1 MVRRT
6 VTDNIADRDVTYQC
20 YAVPEMDTNPLI
32 SALNPPTDS
41 LDQQLERLKLKPDF
55 AESERNLPSSVRTF
69 LLNRLEQ
76 NFFFPSTQH
85 VKIYKDIEAQVIGG
99 YWSRNPMSPGGQRLV
114 HNAGT
119 PGPHIERTIIGD
131 PGVAATVSFLTGL
144 SGIGKTALMK
154 RIAAALGKSVIAHS
168 NFRGKPFTDTQ
179 IVVLMRNCSDQPNYT
194 TKAIAKLLADRVDE
208 LLNVS
213 LYGHVFRNK
222 VMTRTD
228 YVAELRKILTNNWV
242 GIVIIDVFEHLSL
255 AGTSGRDELIA
266 MLVNLRD
273 ELGVPII
280 LVGTYKAAEILNAAS
295 ASVTRR
301 FVDGGFHDLK
311 RPESSSDED
320 FTSFCDVCWSYQW
333 VKSPIAL
340 SDEIRETLYDLS
352 QGITAVFLM
361 LFRFSQIEA
370 IWSESEHVDAKMLR
384 DTYHKRL
391 SPLHGILNA
400 LRSREKTLLDKYD
413 DLYLRAFNEVEFAG
427 VTNRLSTMLEQMKQR
442 AQSPGLP
449 TPETRALVQENE
461 GRTMS
466 AEQRTAE
473 VMGCATS
480 LPVKLS

>member
-1 MVRRT
+1 
-6 VTDNIADRDVTYQC
+6 VTDNSANRNATYQC
-20 YAVPEMDTNPLI
+20 YGVSEMDTNPLI
-32 SALNPPTDS
+32 SALNRPTDDVDEQLQR
-41 LDQQLERLKLKPDF
+41 LDLKPDF
-55 AESERNLPSSVRTF
+55 TESERDLPSSVRTF
-69 LLNRLEQ
+69 LLNRLQQ

-85 VKIYKDIEAQVIGG
+85 VQIYKDIEAQVIGG
-99 YWSRNPMSPGGQRLV
+99 YWSRNPMSAAGQRLV
-114 HNAGT
+114 HNAGA
-119 PGPHIERTIIGD
+119 PGPHIERTTIGD
-131 PGVAATVSFLTGL
+131 PRVAATISFLTGL
-144 SGIGKTALMK
+144 SGIGKTALMQ
-154 RIAAALGKSVIAHS
+154 RIAVALGKPVIAHS
-168 NFRGKPFTDTQ
+168 AFRGKPFTDAQ

-222 VMTRTD
+222 VLTRTE
-228 YVAELRKILTNNWV
+228 YVAELRKILSNNWV

-280 LVGTYKAAEILNAAS
+280 LIGTYKAAEILNAKS

-301 FVDGGFHDLK
+301 FVDGVFHDLK
-311 RPESSSDED
+311 RPESSSDDD
-320 FTSFCDVCWSYQW
+320 FRSFCDVSWKYQW
-333 VKSPIAL
+333 VRNPIEL
-340 SDEIRETLYDLS
+340 NDEIRERLYDFS

-361 LFRFSQIEA
+361 LLRFSQIDA
-370 IWSESEHVDAKMLR
+370 IRTERECVDAKMLKN
-384 DTYHKRL
+384 TYDGRL
-391 SPLHGILNA
+391 APLHGILNA
-400 LRSREKTLLDKYD
+400 LRSRDKTRLDKYD

-427 VTNRLSTMLEQMKQR
+427 VTNRLSTMLEQMKQK

-449 TPETRALVQENE
+449 TPQTRALVQENE

-466 AEQRTAE
+466 AEQRTTE
-473 VMGCATS
+473 VMGYARS